1 MWNEQTCHMN
11 PLTIKRKKRRRRNEK
26 APLLLLVLLQCW
38 TMTNAED
45 AAASSSSSYNSAQ
58 NQNTKASQQQE
69 QVTYSKNHGLLNVQ
83 KYCRRDEVVVTSAWL
98 TCDSPGAYY
107 YGSKTYRGSE
117 VCIDGDKASL
127 KIYCKPTEKRVS
139 CNTLD
144 LIFLLTILGTPI
156 SVLACSQ

>member
-1 MWNEQTCHMN
+1 MWKEQTYLMT
-11 PLTIKRKKRRRRNEK
+11 PLITNRKKRRRRNET
-26 APLLLLVLLQCW
+26 APLLLLVLAQCW
-38 TMTNAED
+38 TITDAED
-45 AAASSSSSYNSAQ
+45 AASSSSSYNSAQ
-58 NQNTKASQQQE
+58 SQNSEAYQQQE